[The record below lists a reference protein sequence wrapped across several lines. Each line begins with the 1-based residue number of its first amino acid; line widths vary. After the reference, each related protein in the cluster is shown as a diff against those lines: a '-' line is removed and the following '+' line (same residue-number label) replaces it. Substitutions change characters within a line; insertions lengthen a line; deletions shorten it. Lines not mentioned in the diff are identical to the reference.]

1 MIADGQ
7 RAPKHGMGMAMIETA
22 PGPEDVCPQAL
33 PTDPEALR
41 VLVRE
46 VIAERDAAIARCARL
61 EHLLDVARNAQYGR
75 SSEKLD
81 DDQLRFALEDDCG
94 VRLLQPCQEHR

>member
-1 MIADGQ
+1 
-7 RAPKHGMGMAMIETA
+7 
-22 PGPEDVCPQAL
+22 
-33 PTDPEALR
+33 

-75 SSEKLD
+75 SSVSGLSSPPICLA
-81 DDQLRFALEDDCG
+81 QMMA
-94 VRLLQPCQEHR
+94 